1 MSADMHDDLDSLH
14 DDLAGYALGA
24 LDRDEAARLELHL
37 ESCGSCRERL
47 RWLHPAVD
55 VLPASIEQISPP
67 ESLRESLMATVRAEA
82 ESSIAAG
89 PVAAPIPPAARAKR
103 RSLWAGVG
111 GLMLRPAAG
120 FAVVILLA
128 AGVATG
134 YVLRGSDERAPQST
148 FVEGKAAQGVTGV
161 SATLERHGDS
171 GTLHVNQLPGL
182 DRDEVYEVW
191 VQRGGVM
198 EPASTFILGKD
209 GSAEAAVP
217 GPLEGAEGVF
227 VTAEPRPGSPRPT
240 SPPVLEAPLR

>member
-1 MSADMHDDLDSLH
+1 MSAGMHQDLERLH

-24 LDRDEAARLELHL
+24 LDRDEADRLELHL
-37 ESCGSCRERL
+37 EGCGSCRERL
-47 RWLHPAVD
+47 RWLHPAID

-67 ESLRESLMATVRAEA
+67 ESLREGLMATVRAEA
-82 ESSIAAG
+82 ESS
-89 PVAAPIPPAARAKR
+89 VAAPSESAAPAKR
-103 RSLWAGVG
+103 RAWWAGVG
-111 GLMLRPAAG
+111 GLLLRPAAG

-134 YVLRGSDERAPQST
+134 YVLRGSDERVLQST

-171 GTLHVNQLPGL
+171 GTLHVNQLPDL
-182 DRDEVYEVW
+182 DRGEVYEVW

-198 EPASTFILGKD
+198 EPASTFILGRD

-217 GPLEGAEGVF
+217 GPLDGAEGVF
-227 VTAEPRPGSPRPT
+227 VTTEPRPGSPRPT
-240 SPPVLEAPLR
+240 SPAVLEAPLQ